1 MFIMNLETGARQAIE
16 RICEVYGFTSRNQLA
31 KHIGITNS
39 SLGNRIMRDNFPA
52 DIAIRCALETG
63 ASLRWLVT
71 GDGAMFDHVSSDTVR
86 IPSFRFEGSTLV
98 KTSSFMF
105 DKVIIPDHKG
115 NLEIIVEGN
124 AKYLIDKADYP
135 IGDGKYLIEYS
146 DTQSIKELTLL
157 PGNKLRIDWGKYP
170 LDCEVDDV
178 KIIGKVIMTM
188 VVNS

>member
-1 MFIMNLETGARQAIE
+1 MNLETGAREAIE

-63 ASLRWLVT
+63 AALHWLVT
-71 GDGAMFDHVSSDTVR
+71 GDGPKFDHTSSDTVR
-86 IPSFRFEGSTLV
+86 IPSYKFEGTKLV
-98 KTSSFMF
+98 KTASFLF
-105 DKVIIPDHKG
+105 DKAMLPDLVG
-115 NLEIIVEGN
+115 NPEIITEGN
-124 AKYLIDKADYP
+124 AKYLVDRADYSAA
-135 IGDGKYLIEYS
+135 DGKYLIEYS
-146 DTQSIKELTLL
+146 ETQSIKELTLL

-170 LDCEVDDV
+170 LDCEIGAV

-188 VVNS
+188 VVNA